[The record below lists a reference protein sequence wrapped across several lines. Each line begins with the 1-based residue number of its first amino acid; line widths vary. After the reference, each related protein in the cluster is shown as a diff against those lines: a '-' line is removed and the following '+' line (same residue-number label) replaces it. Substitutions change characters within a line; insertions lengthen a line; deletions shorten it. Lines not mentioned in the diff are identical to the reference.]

1 MPTPADTLRA
11 IFRTLSGGG
20 LRLRKAPT
28 VKIDQQVLREVFAPA
43 QSLKSTVPAT
53 AAPSRPTAR
62 RRTLRSVPRTPK
74 K

>member
-11 IFRTLSGGG
+11 IFRTLPGDG

-28 VKIDQQVLREVFAPA
+28 AKIDQQVLLQVFAPA
-43 QSLKSTVPAT
+43 QSLKDYKPVPP
-53 AAPSRPTAR
+53 APSKPAKAHKPAR
-62 RRTLRSVPRTPK
+62 TIRRTPK